1 MAIFGKDKAQDAA
14 SAGRQ
19 PEWIVAREGTTMSE
33 RSTGSTGAG
42 GVDAFL
48 GKGTRV
54 SGKLTFE
61 GAGRIEG
68 HVEGEITAE
77 NTLTIGESAVVQ
89 ARVAGTTVVIEG
101 QVVGDVVARQ
111 RLELR
116 ASARVRGNVTAP
128 TLVVHEGALLDGQ
141 CSMSAAD
148 VRAAYDAPDTAAT
161 WSLDQTRDAAMDVAS
176 TLSR

>member
-1 MAIFGKDKAQDAA
+1 MA
-14 SAGRQ
+14 
-19 PEWIVAREGTTMSE
+19 TE
-33 RSTGSTGAG
+33 RMAKVTWTGS
-42 GVDAFL
+42 L
-48 GKGTRV
+48 M
-54 SGKLTFE
+54 E

-89 ARVAGTTVVIEG
+89 ARVSGTTVVIEG

-128 TLVVHEGALLDGQ
+128 SLVVHEGALLDGQ

-148 VRAAYDAPDTAAT
+148 VRAATYDAPDTAAT
-161 WSLDQTRDAAMDVAS
+161 WSLDQTRDAAIDVAS
-176 TLSR
+176 TLGR